1 MASWNGRSASSP
13 RFFLPSEQDAP
24 WEKAHGRLERRRIK
38 RLAVSPE
45 EIGLCGCWQI
55 LAIKR
60 DRIELAAARAKPSQE
75 TQEPELGY
83 YVSSLGHRETSDQA
97 LLDLVRG
104 HWSAIENGVHHTR
117 DVSFG
122 EDRSR
127 IAQPTAARVMATLRN
142 LAIGIYNLE
151 QERSDANAAS
161 LPAWQRKLTA
171 STAMRF
177 IL

>member
-1 MASWNGRSASSP
+1 M
-13 RFFLPSEQDAP
+13 
-24 WEKAHGRLERRRIK
+24 
-38 RLAVSPE
+38 AVSPE

-60 DRIELAAARAKPSQE
+60 ERIELAASRAKPSRD
-75 TQEPELGY
+75 TQEPEVGY
-83 YVSSLGHRETSDQA
+83 YVTSLGHRDTSDQA
-97 LLDLVRG
+97 LLDAVRG

-142 LAIGIYNLE
+142 LAIGIYNLH
-151 QERSDANAAS
+151 QQRPDANAAS

-171 STAMRF
+171 SQAMRF